1 MRSTGRDVRVR
12 TFVHIWLP
20 AQSDI
25 PRLDLLV
32 STIKRDLAIF
42 GKISFNI
49 SVNISANYGLR
60 KPLLVYLN
68 RAGSRQMSAT
78 PFFTPHHSQPYT
90 VSYDSYCGYNII
102 PHTRISYPQH
112 RAPQSRPL
120 KREGGNRPQLPS
132 SRRGLASNERISS
145 APGPS
150 EAILVGS
157 GRLGPRAARGS
168 VEQNKLVTRDTS
180 SG

>member
-132 SRRGLASNERISS
+132 SRRGLA
-145 APGPS
+145 A
-150 EAILVGS
+150 ACAWCLVRHCACRPRKS
-157 GRLGPRAARGS
+157 HPLGDGQWVAGCPAMLRPCLG
-168 VEQNKLVTRDTS
+168 
-180 SG
+180 